1 MGLAGAE
8 RAARVGLTDTE
19 YARIVELVGREPG
32 ELELDLFGVM
42 WSEHCSYKTSRPL
55 LRLFPTTGSAV
66 LQGPGENAGIVDIGD
81 GLAVVMKVES
91 HNHPS
96 AVEPYQGAATGS
108 GGIIRDIFTMGA
120 RPVAML
126 DSLRFGDLEE
136 ARQRSLFRGVVKGIG
151 DYDNCMGIPT
161 VAGEVGFDDSYA
173 GNCLVNAMCVG
184 IIRHGDIKR
193 GAATGVGNP
202 VILVGATTGRDGMG
216 GASFASV
223 DLTAAS
229 QERKS
234 AVQVGDPFLEKLL
247 LEACLE
253 LFRTDAVV
261 GIQDLGAAGLTS
273 ASCETAA
280 RGGVGI
286 DLDVALVPRRED
298 RMVPA
303 EVMISESQERML
315 VIARQGGEEE
325 VQRTFDKWGLN
336 AAVIGR
342 VTDDG
347 MLTIR
352 DGGAIVGRIPAK
364 ALAEQAPLRHPEAVR
379 PAWQDDLLDLDV
391 TSLQQ
396 QDDWTG
402 TLTALLGTPTIA
414 SKEWVYRQY
423 DSVVRTSTVVGPGSD
438 AAVLRVDGTDRGIAL
453 TIDGPGRMCLLDPA
467 TGAAMA
473 VAEAARNLVCSGAR
487 PLALTDCLNFGNP
500 EKPEV
505 FWQFSQ
511 AVVGMSDACRKL
523 GIPVIGGNVS
533 FYNETGASTIVPTPV
548 VGMVGVLEDLGHICR
563 QGFGEPGSVVVLLG
577 VNTDELGGS
586 EYVRLAM
593 GRTAGHVPLLD
604 LEREKAVQEL
614 CLAGIRRGLIQS
626 AHDVSDGGLAV
637 TLAESCISGRTGAD
651 LSLPAGIRSDAL
663 LFGEAPSRIVV
674 TVGAGDPQALVHMAR
689 ETGVPLTVLGMTGG
703 TLLNISVSGKPLIQ
717 VPVAALAAAWSG
729 SLPRMMSV

>member
-1 MGLAGAE
+1 MKLPGAE
-8 RAARVGLTDTE
+8 RAARVGLTDAE

-32 ELELDLFGVM
+32 DLELDLFGVM

-55 LRLFPTTGSAV
+55 LSLFPTTGAAV

-120 RPVAML
+120 RPIAML
-126 DSLRFGDLEE
+126 DSLRFGDLGE

-184 IIRHGDIKR
+184 IIRHTDIKR

-280 RGGVGI
+280 RGSVGI

-298 RMVPA
+298 GMVPA

-315 VIARQGGEEE
+315 VIAHQGREEE
-325 VQRTFDKWGLN
+325 VQRIFDKWGLN

-342 VTDDG
+342 VTDNG

-352 DGGAIVGRIPAK
+352 DGGVIVGQVPAK

-391 TSLQQ
+391 TRLRQ

-423 DSVVRTSTVVGPGSD
+423 DSVVRTNTVIGPGSD
-438 AAVLRVDGTDRGIAL
+438 AAVLRVEGTDRGIAL

-467 TGAAMA
+467 TGAAMV
-473 VAEAARNLVCSGAR
+473 VAEAARNLICSGAK

-511 AVVGMSDACRKL
+511 AVMGMSDACRKL

-533 FYNETGASTIVPTPV
+533 FYNETGASAIVPTPV
-548 VGMVGVLEDLGHICR
+548 VGMVGVVEDLGRICR

-577 VNTDELGGS
+577 ANTDELGGS
-586 EYVRLAM
+586 EYVRLAT
-593 GRTAGHVPLLD
+593 GRTAGRVPLLD
-604 LEREKAVQEL
+604 LEREKEVQEL
-614 CLAGIRRGLIQS
+614 CLAGIRRGLIRS
-626 AHDVSDGGLAV
+626 AHDVSEGGLSV
-637 TLAESCISGRTGAD
+637 TLAESCISGQTGAD
-651 LSLPAGIRSDAL
+651 LSLPAGIRPDAL

-674 TVGAGDPQALVHMAR
+674 TVGAGGLQALVDMAG
-689 ETGVPLTVLGMTGG
+689 EMGVPLAVLGTTGG
-703 TLLNISVSGKPLIQ
+703 ALLNIDVSGKSL
-717 VPVAALAAAWSG
+717 VRAPVVDLATAWSG
-729 SLPRMMSV
+729 SLPQGMSI

>member
-1 MGLAGAE
+1 MKRAGAE
-8 RAARVGLTDTE
+8 RAVRVGLTDTE

-32 ELELDLFGVM
+32 DLELDLFGVM

-55 LRLFPTTGSAV
+55 LSLFPTTGAAV

-126 DSLRFGDLEE
+126 DSLRFGDLGE

-184 IIRHGDIKR
+184 IIRHTDIKR

-202 VILVGATTGRDGMG
+202 VILVGSTTGRDGMG

-223 DLTAAS
+223 DLTVAS

-298 RMVPA
+298 EMVPA

-315 VIARQGGEEE
+315 VIARQGREEE
-325 VQRTFDKWGLN
+325 VQRIFDKWGLN

-347 MLTIR
+347 TLTVR
-352 DGGAIVGRIPAK
+352 DGGAIVGQVPAK

-391 TSLQQ
+391 TRLRQ

-423 DSVVRTSTVVGPGSD
+423 DSVVRTNTVVGPGSD

-473 VAEAARNLVCSGAR
+473 VAEAARNLVCSGAK

-511 AVVGMSDACRKL
+511 AVAGMSDACRKL
-523 GIPVIGGNVS
+523 EIPVIGGNVS
-533 FYNETGASTIVPTPV
+533 FYNETGVSAIMPTPV
-548 VGMVGVLEDLGHICR
+548 VGMVGVVEDLARICR
-563 QGFGEPGSVVVLLG
+563 QGFGKPGSVVVLLG
-577 VNTDELGGS
+577 SNTDELGGS
-586 EYVRLAM
+586 EYVQLAT
-593 GRTAGHVPLLD
+593 GRTAGRVPVLD
-604 LEREKAVQEL
+604 LEREKEVQEL
-614 CLAGIRRGLIQS
+614 CLTGIRRGLIRS

-637 TLAESCISGRTGAD
+637 TLAESCISGQTGAD
-651 LSLPAGIRSDAL
+651 LSLPAGIRPDAL
-663 LFGEAPSRIVV
+663 LFGEASSRIVV
-674 TVGAGDPQALVHMAR
+674 TVGAGDLQALVDAAVEM
-689 ETGVPLTVLGMTGG
+689 GIPLAVLGTTGG
-703 TLLNISVSGKPLIQ
+703 VLLNIDVSGKSL
-717 VPVAALAAAWSG
+717 VRAPVVDLAAAWSG
-729 SLPRMMSV
+729 SLPQAMSV

>member
-1 MGLAGAE
+1 MKLAGAE
-8 RAARVGLTDTE
+8 RAERVCLTGAE
-19 YARIVELVGREPG
+19 YARILELIGREPVD
-32 ELELDLFGVM
+32 LELDLFGVM

-55 LRLFPTTGSAV
+55 LRLFPTTGPAV

-126 DSLRFGDLEE
+126 DSLRFGDLREV
-136 ARQRSLFRGVVKGIG
+136 RQRSLFRGVVKGIG

-161 VAGEVGFDDSYA
+161 VAGEVAFDDSYA

-193 GAATGVGNP
+193 GVAAGAGNP

-253 LFRTDAVV
+253 LFETDAVV

-286 DLDVALVPRRED
+286 DLDVALVPRREEG
-298 RMVPA
+298 MVPA

-315 VIARQGGEEE
+315 VIARQGHEGE
-325 VQRTFDKWGLN
+325 VRRIFDKWGLN

-352 DGGAIVGRIPAK
+352 NEGTIVGQVPAK
-364 ALAEQAPLRHPEAVR
+364 ALAEQAPPRYPEAVR
-379 PAWQDDLLDLDV
+379 PAWQDDLVSLDV
-391 TSLQQ
+391 TRLSQ
-396 QDDWTG
+396 QDDWTE
-402 TLTALLGTPTIA
+402 TLMALLGTPTIA
-414 SKEWVYRQY
+414 SKEWVYHQY
-423 DSVVRTSTVVGPGSD
+423 DSVVRTNTVIGPGSD
-438 AAVLRVDGTDRGIAL
+438 AAVLRVDGTGHGIAL

-467 TGAAMA
+467 MGAAMA
-473 VAEAARNLVCSGAR
+473 VAEAARNLVCSGAK

-511 AVVGMSDACRKL
+511 AVKGMSDACQKL
-523 GIPVIGGNVS
+523 GIPVISGNVS
-533 FYNETGASTIVPTPV
+533 FYNETSASAIVPTPV
-548 VGMVGVLEDLGHICR
+548 VGMVGVVEDLVHICR
-563 QGFGEPGSVVVLLG
+563 QGFCEPDSIVVLLG
-577 VNTDELGGS
+577 ENTDELGGS
-586 EYVRLAM
+586 EYVRLAT
-593 GRTAGHVPLLD
+593 GRTAGRVPLLD
-604 LEREKAVQEL
+604 LERERKVQEL
-614 CLAGIRRGLIQS
+614 CLTGICRGLIRS

-637 TLAESCISGRTGAD
+637 TLAECCVSGQMGAH
-651 LSLPAGIRSDAL
+651 LSLPVGIRPDAL
-663 LFGEAPSRIVV
+663 LFGEAPSRIIV
-674 TVGAGDPQALVHMAR
+674 TVGAGDLAALMDTAVEM
-689 ETGVPLTVLGMTGG
+689 GVPLTVLGTTGG
-703 TLLNISVSGKPLIQ
+703 TLLDINVSDKSLVH
-717 VPVAALAAAWSG
+717 VPIVDLAAVWHG
-729 SLPRMMSV
+729 SLSQVMNV

>member
-1 MGLAGAE
+1 MKLPGAE
-8 RAARVGLTDTE
+8 RAARVGLTDAE

-32 ELELDLFGVM
+32 DLELDLFGVM

-55 LRLFPTTGSAV
+55 LRLFPTTGAAV

-126 DSLRFGDLEE
+126 DSLRFGDLGE

-161 VAGEVGFDDSYA
+161 VAGEVGFDDSYT

-280 RGGVGI
+280 RGGMGI

-298 RMVPA
+298 GMVPA

-315 VIARQGGEEE
+315 VIARQGREED
-325 VQRTFDKWGLN
+325 VQRIFDKWGLN

-352 DGGAIVGRIPAK
+352 NGDVVVGQVPAK

-379 PAWQDDLLDLDV
+379 PAWQGDLLDLDV
-391 TSLQQ
+391 TRLQQ

-423 DSVVRTSTVVGPGSD
+423 DSVVRTNTVIGPGSD
-438 AAVLRVDGTDRGIAL
+438 AAVLRVDGTDHGIAL

-473 VAEAARNLVCSGAR
+473 VAEAARNLVCSGAK

-500 EKPEV
+500 EKPDV
-505 FWQFSQ
+505 MWQFSE
-511 AVVGMSDACRKL
+511 VVRGISDACKVL
-523 GIPVIGGNVS
+523 GTPVTGGNVS
-533 FYNETGASTIVPTPV
+533 FYNETKGRAIYPTPV
-548 VGMVGVLEDLGHICR
+548 IGMLGVVDQAELAIGLGFRDGDAII
-563 QGFGEPGSVVVLLG
+563 LLG
-577 VNTDELGGS
+577 SIDGSEFGGS
-586 EYVRLAM
+586 EYAKVVNGTIGGRPPKIDLQAELKLQRL
-593 GRTAGHVPLLD
+593 LF
-604 LEREKAVQEL
+604 EL
-614 CLAGIRRGLIQS
+614 SRDRRLRS
-626 AHDVSDGGLAV
+626 AHDLSEGGLAV
-637 TLAESCISGRTGAD
+637 ALAESAIAGRTGFEVEPPEGEPHRVLFSESASRVVVSCRPEHLDD
-651 LSLPAGIRSDAL
+651 L
-663 LFGEAPSRIVV
+663 
-674 TVGAGDPQALVHMAR
+674 
-689 ETGVPLTVLGMTGG
+689 
-703 TLLNISVSGKPLIQ
+703 
-717 VPVAALAAAWSG
+717 LAAASAAG
-729 SLPRMMSV
+729 VPAHSLGRTGGDALGFGTFSLTLDEARRAFEGGFSDLMMKAGT

>member
-1 MGLAGAE
+1 MKLPGVE
-8 RAARVGLTDTE
+8 RAARVGLTDAE

-32 ELELDLFGVM
+32 DLELDLFGVM

-55 LRLFPTTGSAV
+55 LCLFPTTGAAV

-120 RPVAML
+120 RPIAML
-126 DSLRFGDLEE
+126 DSLRFGDLGE
-136 ARQRSLFRGVVKGIG
+136 ARQRSLFRGVVKGVG

-184 IIRHGDIKR
+184 IIRHSDIKR

-229 QERKS
+229 QARKS

-280 RGGVGI
+280 RGGMGI

-298 RMVPA
+298 GMVPA

-315 VIARQGGEEE
+315 VIARQGCEEE
-325 VQRTFDKWGLN
+325 VQRIFDKWSLN

-352 DGGAIVGRIPAK
+352 NGDVVVGQVPAK
-364 ALAEQAPLRHPEAVR
+364 ALAEQAPLRYPEAVR
-379 PAWQDDLLDLDV
+379 PAWQDDLIDLNV
-391 TSLQQ
+391 THLPQQ
-396 QDDWTG
+396 EDWTG

-473 VAEAARNLVCSGAR
+473 VAEAARNLVCSGAK

-533 FYNETGASTIVPTPV
+533 FYNETGASAIVPTPV
-548 VGMVGVLEDLGHICR
+548 VGMVGVVEDLAHICR

-577 VNTDELGGS
+577 ANTDELGGS
-586 EYVRLAM
+586 EYVRLAT
-593 GRTAGHVPLLD
+593 GRTAGRVPLLD
-604 LEREKAVQEL
+604 LEREKEVQEL
-614 CLAGIRRGLIQS
+614 CLTGIRRGLIRS
-626 AHDVSDGGLAV
+626 AHDVSDGGLSV
-637 TLAESCISGRTGAD
+637 TLAESCISGQTGAD
-651 LSLPAGIRSDAL
+651 LSLPAGIRPDVL

-674 TVGAGDPQALVHMAR
+674 TVDAGDLQAFTDVAGEM
-689 ETGVPLTVLGMTGG
+689 GVPVAVLGTTGG
-703 TLLNISVSGKPLIQ
+703 TLLNINVSGKSL
-717 VPVAALAAAWSG
+717 VHAPVVDLAAAWSG
-729 SLPRMMSV
+729 SLPQVMSV

>member
-1 MGLAGAE
+1 MNPVRAE
-8 RAARVGLTDTE
+8 RVGLSTAE
-19 YARIVELVGREPG
+19 YGRVCELLGREPG
-32 ELELDLFGVM
+32 DVELDLFGVM

-55 LRLFPTTGSAV
+55 LRLLPTSGPGV

-126 DSLRFGDLEE
+126 DSLRFGDLEDV
-136 ARQRSLFRGVVKGIG
+136 RQRTLFRGVVKGIG

-161 VAGEVGFDDSYA
+161 VAGEVGFDPSYA

-184 IIRHGDIKR
+184 VIRHEDIKR
-193 GAATGVGNP
+193 GAAAGVGNA
-202 VILVGATTGRDGMG
+202 VMLVGSTTGRDGMG

-234 AVQVGDPFLEKLL
+234 AVQVGDPFMEKLL

-253 LFRTDAVV
+253 LFQTDAVV

-286 DLDVALVPRRED
+286 DLDVALVPRREEG
-298 RMVPA
+298 MVA
-303 EVMISESQERML
+303 SEVMISESQERML
-315 VIARQGGEEE
+315 VIVRQGREDD
-325 VQRTFDKWGLN
+325 VCRIFAKWGLN

-342 VTDDG
+342 VTADG
-347 MLTIR
+347 MLTVR
-352 DGGAIVGRIPAK
+352 QDGNIVAQVPAK
-364 ALAEQAPLRHPEAVR
+364 ALAEQAPLRHPQAER
-379 PAWQDDLLDLDV
+379 PAWQDEVMRLEETELPDV
-391 TSLQQ
+391 A
-396 QDDWTG
+396 DWNAV
-402 TLTALLGTPTIA
+402 LTRVLRMPTVA
-414 SKEWVYRQY
+414 CKEWVYRQY
-423 DSVVRTSTVVGPGSD
+423 DSVVRTSTVIGPGSD
-438 AAVLRVDGTDRGIAL
+438 AAVLRVDGTMHGIAL
-453 TIDGPGRMCLLDPA
+453 TIDGAGPMSLLDPA

-500 EKPEV
+500 ERPDV
-505 FWQFSQ
+505 FWQFGQ
-511 AVVGMSDACRKL
+511 AVAGMSEACRAL

-533 FYNETGASTIVPTPV
+533 FYNETGTSAILPTPV
-548 VGMVGVLEDLGHICR
+548 VGMVGVMDDLSHVCR
-563 QGFGEPGSVVVLLG
+563 QGFITPGDSIVLLG
-577 VNTDELGGS
+577 ACTEELGGS
-586 EYVRLAM
+586 VYVRM
-593 GRTAGHVPLLD
+593 VTGRTAGHAPVLD
-604 LEREKAVQEL
+604 LERERLVQMV
-614 CLAGIRRGLIQS
+614 CQGAISRGIIRS
-626 AHDVSDGGLAV
+626 AHDVSEGGLAV
-637 TLAESCISGRTGAD
+637 TLAESCITGDIGAHI
-651 LSLPAGIRSDAL
+651 SLPEGVCLDAL

-674 TVGAGDPQALVHMAR
+674 SVAQGDVCALLEAAR
-689 ETGVPLTVLGMTGG
+689 NAGVPA
-703 TLLNISVSGKPLIQ
+703 TLLGCVGGSDVILEAGGKSIVQ
-717 VPVAALAAAWSG
+717 APVAELAAAWRG
-729 SLPRMMSV
+729 ALPGAMSE

>member
-1 MGLAGAE
+1 MNPVRAE
-8 RAARVGLTDTE
+8 RVGLSAAE
-19 YARIVELVGREPG
+19 YGRVCELLGREPG
-32 ELELDLFGVM
+32 DVELALFGVM

-55 LRLFPTTGSAV
+55 LRLLPTSGPGV
-66 LQGPGENAGIVDIGD
+66 LQGPGENAGIVDIGG

-126 DSLRFGDLEE
+126 DSLRFGDLED
-136 ARQRSLFRGVVKGIG
+136 ARQRGVVRGVG

-161 VAGEVGFDDSYA
+161 VAGEVGFDPSYA

-184 IIRHGDIKR
+184 IMRHEEIKR
-193 GAATGVGNP
+193 GAAAGVGNA
-202 VILVGATTGRDGMG
+202 VMLVGSTTGRDGMG

-234 AVQVGDPFLEKLL
+234 AVQVGDPFMEKLL

-253 LFRTDAVV
+253 LFQTDAVV

-286 DLDVALVPRRED
+286 DLDVALVPRREEG
-298 RMVPA
+298 MVAA

-315 VIARQGGEEE
+315 VIVHQGHEDD
-325 VQRTFDKWGLN
+325 VCRIFAKWGLN

-342 VTDDG
+342 VTGDG
-347 MLTIR
+347 MLTVR
-352 DGGAIVGRIPAK
+352 QDGSVVAQVPAK
-364 ALAEQAPLRHPEAVR
+364 ALAEQAPLRHPQAER
-379 PAWQDDLLDLDV
+379 PAWQDQVMCLDETELPDV
-391 TSLQQ
+391 A
-396 QDDWTG
+396 DWTEA
-402 TLTALLGTPTIA
+402 LTRVLRTPTVTC
-414 SKEWVYRQY
+414 KEWVYRQY

-438 AAVLRVDGTDRGIAL
+438 AAVLRVDGTTRGIAL
-453 TIDGPGRMCLLDPA
+453 TIDGTGPMSLLDPA

-500 EKPEV
+500 ERPDV

-511 AVVGMSDACRKL
+511 AVAGMSEACRAL
-523 GIPVIGGNVS
+523 GVPVIGGNVS
-533 FYNETGASTIVPTPV
+533 FYNETGTSAILPTPV
-548 VGMVGVLEDLGHICR
+548 VGMVGVMADLSHVCR
-563 QGFGEPGSVVVLLG
+563 QGFGAPGDSIVLLG
-577 VNTDELGGS
+577 DCTDELGGS
-586 EYVRLAM
+586 VYVRLTT
-593 GRTAGHVPLLD
+593 GRTAGCAPILD
-604 LEREKAVQEL
+604 LERERLVQSV
-614 CLAGIRRGLIQS
+614 CLSGITDGIIRS
-626 AHDVSDGGLAV
+626 AHDVSEGGLAV
-637 TLAESCISGRTGAD
+637 TLAESCIAGDIGACV
-651 LSLPAGIRSDAL
+651 SLPEDVRLDAL

-674 TVGAGDPQALVHMAR
+674 SVAPDDLR
-689 ETGVPLTVLGMTGG
+689 
-703 TLLNISVSGKPLIQ
+703 TLLELARKADIPATLLGHVAGSDLIIEVGGEPL
-717 VPVAALAAAWSG
+717 VRAPVAELAATWRGA
-729 SLPRMMSV
+729 LPGVMSK

>member
-1 MGLAGAE
+1 MNPVRAE
-8 RAARVGLTDTE
+8 RVGLSATE
-19 YARIVELVGREPG
+19 YGRVCELLDREPG
-32 ELELDLFGVM
+32 DVELDLFGVM

-55 LRLFPTTGSAV
+55 LRLFPTSGPGV

-81 GLAVVMKVES
+81 DLAVVMKVES

-126 DSLRFGDLEE
+126 DSLRFGDLGDV
-136 ARQRSLFRGVVKGIG
+136 RQRALFRSVVRGIG

-161 VAGEVGFDDSYA
+161 VAGEVGFDPSYA

-184 IIRHGDIKR
+184 IIRHEDIKR
-193 GAATGVGNP
+193 GAAAGVGNA
-202 VILVGATTGRDGMG
+202 VMLVGSTTGRDGMG

-223 DLTAAS
+223 DLTAVS

-234 AVQVGDPFLEKLL
+234 AVQVGDPFMEKLL

-253 LFRTDAVV
+253 LFQTDAVI

-286 DLDVALVPRRED
+286 DLDVELVPRREEG
-298 RMVPA
+298 MSAA

-315 VIARQGGEEE
+315 VIVCQGHEDE
-325 VQRTFDKWGLN
+325 VRRIFDKWELN
-336 AAVIGR
+336 AAVIGH
-342 VTDDG
+342 VTSDG
-347 MLTIR
+347 MLTVR
-352 DGGAIVGRIPAK
+352 QDGEIVAQVPAK
-364 ALAEQAPLRHPEAVR
+364 ALAEQAPLRHPQAER
-379 PAWQDDLLDLDV
+379 PAWQDDVMRLDDAELPD
-391 TSLQQ
+391 TF
-396 QDDWTG
+396 DWTA
-402 TLTALLGTPTIA
+402 ALNSVLRMPTVA

-438 AAVLRVDGTDRGIAL
+438 AAVLRVDGTTKGIAL
-453 TIDGPGRMCLLDPA
+453 TIDGTGPMSLLDPA
-467 TGAAMA
+467 TGAAMV

-500 EKPEV
+500 ERPDV

-511 AVVGMSDACRKL
+511 AVAGMSDACRVL

-533 FYNETGASTIVPTPV
+533 FYNETGTSAILPTPV
-548 VGMVGVLEDLGHICR
+548 VGMVGIMDDPGKACR
-563 QGFGEPGSVVVLLG
+563 QGFGAPGDSIVLLG
-577 VNTDELGGS
+577 SITDELGGS
-586 EYVRLAM
+586 VYVRMAT
-593 GRTAGHVPLLD
+593 GRTAGRVPALD
-604 LEREKAVQEL
+604 LERERLVQAV
-614 CLAGIRRGLIQS
+614 CLGAIGRGIIRS
-626 AHDVSDGGLAV
+626 AHDVSEGGLAV
-637 TLAESCISGRTGAD
+637 TLAESCITGEIGARI
-651 LSLPAGIRSDAL
+651 SLPEGVRPDAL

-674 TVGAGDPQALVHMAR
+674 SVAPGDLCAFLEAAR
-689 ETGVPLTVLGMTGG
+689 DAGVPAMLLGCVGGVDLTLE
-703 TLLNISVSGKPLIQ
+703 VSGRSIVQ
-717 VPVAALAAAWSG
+717 APVASLAAAWSG
-729 SLPRMMSV
+729 SLPQAMSV

>member
-1 MGLAGAE
+1 MKLPGAE
-8 RAARVGLTDTE
+8 RAARVGLTDAE

-32 ELELDLFGVM
+32 DLELDLFGVM

-55 LRLFPTTGSAV
+55 LSLFPTTGAAV
-66 LQGPGENAGIVDIGD
+66 LQGPGENAGIVDIGE

-120 RPVAML
+120 RPIAML
-126 DSLRFGDLEE
+126 DSLRFGDLGE

-280 RGGVGI
+280 RGSVGI

-298 RMVPA
+298 GMVPA

-315 VIARQGGEEE
+315 VIACQGREED
-325 VQRTFDKWGLN
+325 VQRIFDKWGLN

-352 DGGAIVGRIPAK
+352 NGGAIVGQVPAK

-379 PAWQDDLLDLDV
+379 PAWQDDLLNLDV
-391 TSLQQ
+391 TLLPQ

-402 TLTALLGTPTIA
+402 TLTALLGMPTIA

-423 DSVVRTSTVVGPGSD
+423 DSVVRTNTVIGPGSD
-438 AAVLRVDGTDRGIAL
+438 AAVLRVDGTDHGIAL

-467 TGAAMA
+467 MGAAMA
-473 VAEAARNLVCSGAR
+473 VAEAARNLVCSGAK

-511 AVVGMSDACRKL
+511 AVMGMSDACRKL

-533 FYNETGASTIVPTPV
+533 FYNETGASAIVPTPV
-548 VGMVGVLEDLGHICR
+548 VGMVGVVEDLAHIGR

-577 VNTDELGGS
+577 ANTDELGGS
-586 EYVRLAM
+586 EYVRLAT
-593 GRTAGHVPLLD
+593 GRTAGRVPLLD
-604 LEREKAVQEL
+604 LEREKEVQEL
-614 CLAGIRRGLIQS
+614 CLAGIRRGLIRS
-626 AHDVSDGGLAV
+626 AHDVSDGGLSV
-637 TLAESCISGRTGAD
+637 TLAESCISGQMGAD
-651 LSLPAGIRSDAL
+651 LSLPAGIRPDAL

-674 TVGAGDPQALVHMAR
+674 TVGAGDLQALVDAAVEM
-689 ETGVPLTVLGMTGG
+689 GVPIAVLGTTGG
-703 TLLNISVSGKPLIQ
+703 ALLNIDVSGKSL
-717 VPVAALAAAWSG
+717 VRAPVVDLAAAWSG
-729 SLPRMMSV
+729 SLPQVMSV

>member
-1 MGLAGAE
+1 MNPVRAE
-8 RAARVGLTDTE
+8 RVGLSVAE
-19 YARIVELVGREPG
+19 YKRVCELLGREPG
-32 ELELDLFGVM
+32 DVELDLFGVM

-55 LRLFPTTGSAV
+55 LRLFPTSGPGV

-81 GLAVVMKVES
+81 DLAVVMKVES

-126 DSLRFGDLEE
+126 DSLRFGDLKDVH
-136 ARQRSLFRGVVKGIG
+136 QRALFRGVVKGIG

-161 VAGEVGFDDSYA
+161 VAGEVGFDPSYA

-184 IIRHGDIKR
+184 IIRHKEIKR
-193 GAATGVGNP
+193 GAAAGVGNA
-202 VILVGATTGRDGMG
+202 VMLVGSTTGRDGMG

-223 DLTAAS
+223 DLTAVS

-234 AVQVGDPFLEKLL
+234 AVQVGDPFMEKLL

-253 LFRTDAVV
+253 LFQTDAVV

-298 RMVPA
+298 GMVPS

-315 VIARQGGEEE
+315 VIVRQGHEDE
-325 VQRTFDKWGLN
+325 VYRIFTKWGLN
-336 AAVIGR
+336 AAVLGH
-342 VTDDG
+342 VTADG
-347 MLTIR
+347 MLTVR
-352 DGGAIVGRIPAK
+352 QDGDIVARVPAK
-364 ALAEQAPLRHPEAVR
+364 ALAEQAPLRHPQAER
-379 PAWQDDLLDLDV
+379 PTWQDDVMRLDDAELPEP
-391 TSLQQ
+391 T
-396 QDDWTG
+396 DWTV
-402 TLTALLGTPTIA
+402 ALKGVLLLPTVA

-423 DSVVRTSTVVGPGSD
+423 DSMVRTSTVIGPGSD
-438 AAVLRVDGTDRGIAL
+438 AAVLRVDGTTHGIAL
-453 TIDGPGRMCLLDPA
+453 TIDGAGPMSLLDPA

-500 EKPEV
+500 ERPDV

-511 AVVGMSDACRKL
+511 AVAGMSEACRAL

-533 FYNETGASTIVPTPV
+533 FYNETGTSAILPTPV
-548 VGMVGVLEDLGHICR
+548 VGMVGVMDDPGKACR
-563 QGFGEPGSVVVLLG
+563 QGFVAPQDSIVLLG
-577 VNTDELGGS
+577 SLTDELGGS
-586 EYVRLAM
+586 VYVRM
-593 GRTAGHVPLLD
+593 VTGRTAGHVPALD
-604 LEREKAVQEL
+604 LERERMVQAV
-614 CLAGIRRGLIQS
+614 CLDGIGRGIIRS
-626 AHDVSDGGLAV
+626 AHDVSEGGLAV
-637 TLAESCISGRTGAD
+637 TLAESCIAGEIGAHV
-651 LSLPAGIRSDAL
+651 SLPEGMRTDAL

-674 TVGAGDPQALVHMAR
+674 SVAPDDLCALLKLACKA
-689 ETGVPLTVLGMTGG
+689 GVPAMLLGCVGDADLTMEVGG
-703 TLLNISVSGKPLIQ
+703 RPVVQAPLTEL
-717 VPVAALAAAWSG
+717 AEAWRGALPG
-729 SLPRMMSV
+729 VMSR

>member
-1 MGLAGAE
+1 MKLPGAE
-8 RAARVGLTDTE
+8 RAARVGLTDAE
-19 YARIVELVGREPG
+19 YVRIVELVGREPG
-32 ELELDLFGVM
+32 DLELDLFGVM

-55 LRLFPTTGSAV
+55 LSLFPTTGAAV

-120 RPVAML
+120 RPIAML
-126 DSLRFGDLEE
+126 DSLRFGDLGET
-136 ARQRSLFRGVVKGIG
+136 RQRSLFRGVVKGIG

-298 RMVPA
+298 GMVPA

-315 VIARQGGEEE
+315 VIARQGREEE
-325 VQRTFDKWGLN
+325 VQCIFDKWGLN

-352 DGGAIVGRIPAK
+352 NGDVVVGLVPAK

-391 TSLQQ
+391 TRLPQ

-402 TLTALLGTPTIA
+402 TLTVLLGTLTIA

-423 DSVVRTSTVVGPGSD
+423 DSVVRTNTVIGPGSD
-438 AAVLRVDGTDRGIAL
+438 AAVLRVDGTDHGIAL
-453 TIDGPGRMCLLDPA
+453 TIDGSGRMCLLDPA

-473 VAEAARNLVCSGAR
+473 VAEAARNLVCSGAK

-511 AVVGMSDACRKL
+511 AVMGMSDACRKL

-533 FYNETGASTIVPTPV
+533 FYNETGASAIMPTPV
-548 VGMVGVLEDLGHICR
+548 VGMVGVVEDLANICR

-577 VNTDELGGS
+577 ANTDELGGS
-586 EYVRLAM
+586 EYVRLAT
-593 GRTAGHVPLLD
+593 GRTAGRVPLLD
-604 LEREKAVQEL
+604 LEREKEVQDL
-614 CLAGIRRGLIQS
+614 CLTGIRRGLIRS
-626 AHDVSDGGLAV
+626 AHDVSDGGLSV
-637 TLAESCISGRTGAD
+637 TLAESCISGQTGAD
-651 LSLPAGIRSDAL
+651 LSLPAGIRPDAL

-674 TVGAGDPQALVHMAR
+674 TVGAGDLQALVDAAVEM
-689 ETGVPLTVLGMTGG
+689 GVPIAVLGTTGG
-703 TLLNISVSGKPLIQ
+703 ALLNIDVSGKSL
-717 VPVAALAAAWSG
+717 VRAPVVDLAAAWSD
-729 SLPRMMSV
+729 SLPQVMSV

>member
-1 MGLAGAE
+1 MKLPGVE
-8 RAARVGLTDTE
+8 RAARVGLTDAE

-32 ELELDLFGVM
+32 DLELDLFGVM

-55 LRLFPTTGSAV
+55 LSLFPTTGAAV

-120 RPVAML
+120 RPIAML
-126 DSLRFGDLEE
+126 DSLRFGDLGE

-280 RGGVGI
+280 RGSVGI
-286 DLDVALVPRRED
+286 DLDVAPGTASR
-298 RMVPA
+298 
-303 EVMISESQERML
+303 
-315 VIARQGGEEE
+315 G
-325 VQRTFDKWGLN
+325 
-336 AAVIGR
+336 
-342 VTDDG
+342 
-347 MLTIR
+347 R
-352 DGGAIVGRIPAK
+352 DGPCRGHDFGVAGTHAGHCAPGARRRRTAH
-364 ALAEQAPLRHPEAVR
+364 LR
-379 PAWQDDLLDLDV
+379 Q
-391 TSLQQ
+391 
-396 QDDWTG
+396 
-402 TLTALLGTPTIA
+402 
-414 SKEWVYRQY
+414 
-423 DSVVRTSTVVGPGSD
+423 VGP
-438 AAVLRVDGTDRGIAL
+438 
-453 TIDGPGRMCLLDPA
+453 
-467 TGAAMA
+467 
-473 VAEAARNLVCSGAR
+473 E
-487 PLALTDCLNFGNP
+487 
-500 EKPEV
+500 
-505 FWQFSQ
+505 
-511 AVVGMSDACRKL
+511 
-523 GIPVIGGNVS
+523 
-533 FYNETGASTIVPTPV
+533 
-548 VGMVGVLEDLGHICR
+548 
-563 QGFGEPGSVVVLLG
+563 
-577 VNTDELGGS
+577 
-586 EYVRLAM
+586 
-593 GRTAGHVPLLD
+593 
-604 LEREKAVQEL
+604 
-614 CLAGIRRGLIQS
+614 RRG
-626 AHDVSDGGLAV
+626 H
-637 TLAESCISGRTGAD
+637 RTGHGRWHAD
-651 LSLPAGIRSDAL
+651 H
-663 LFGEAPSRIVV
+663 
-674 TVGAGDPQALVHMAR
+674 PQR
-689 ETGVPLTVLGMTGG
+689 GRCRGTGPCQGTGG
-703 TLLNISVSGKPLIQ
+703 TGTPPVSRSG
-717 VPVAALAAAWSG
+717 AAGMAG
-729 SLPRMMSV
+729 

>member
-1 MGLAGAE
+1 MNPVRAE
-8 RAARVGLTDTE
+8 RVGLTATE
-19 YARIVELVGREPG
+19 YRRVCELLGREPG
-32 ELELDLFGVM
+32 DVELDLFGVM

-55 LRLFPTTGSAV
+55 LRLFPTSGPGV

-81 GLAVVMKVES
+81 DLAVVMKVES

-126 DSLRFGDLEE
+126 DSLRFGDLEDVH
-136 ARQRSLFRGVVKGIG
+136 QRALFREVVKGIG

-161 VAGEVGFDDSYA
+161 VAGEVGFDPSYA

-184 IIRHGDIKR
+184 IIRHEDIKR
-193 GAATGVGNP
+193 GAAAGVGNA
-202 VILVGATTGRDGMG
+202 VMLVGSTTGRDGMG

-234 AVQVGDPFLEKLL
+234 AVQVGDPFMEKLL

-286 DLDVALVPRRED
+286 DLDVELVPRRED
-298 RMVPA
+298 GMSAV

-315 VIARQGGEEE
+315 VIVRQGHEDE
-325 VQRTFDKWGLN
+325 VRRIFDKWGLN
-336 AAVIGR
+336 AAVIGH
-342 VTDDG
+342 VTEDG
-347 MLTIR
+347 MLTVR
-352 DGGAIVGRIPAK
+352 QDGEVVAQVPAK
-364 ALAEQAPLRHPEAVR
+364 ALAEQAPLRHPQAER
-379 PAWQDDLLDLDV
+379 PTWQDDVMRLDETELPAVSDWKVVLKDV
-391 TSLQQ
+391 LRM
-396 QDDWTG
+396 
-402 TLTALLGTPTIA
+402 PTVA

-438 AAVLRVDGTDRGIAL
+438 AAVLRVDGTTCGIAL
-453 TIDGPGRMCLLDPA
+453 TIDGAGPMSLLDPA

-500 EKPEV
+500 ERPDV

-511 AVVGMSDACRKL
+511 AVAGMSKACRAL

-533 FYNETGASTIVPTPV
+533 FYNETGTLAILPTPV
-548 VGMVGVLEDLGHICR
+548 VGMVGVMDDPGRACR
-563 QGFGEPGSVVVLLG
+563 QGFVAPGDSIVLLG
-577 VNTDELGGS
+577 ECTDELGGS
-586 EYVRLAM
+586 VYVHM
-593 GRTAGHVPLLD
+593 VTGRTAGHVPVLD
-604 LEREKAVQEL
+604 LERECLVQTVCQGAVSR
-614 CLAGIRRGLIQS
+614 GIIRS
-626 AHDVSDGGLAV
+626 AHDVSEGGLAV
-637 TLAESCISGRTGAD
+637 TLAESCITGDIGAHI
-651 LSLPAGIRSDAL
+651 SLPGGVRPDAL

-674 TVGAGDPQALVHMAR
+674 SVAPEDLCALLEMAR
-689 ETGVPLTVLGMTGG
+689 NAGVPA
-703 TLLNISVSGKPLIQ
+703 TLLGCVGGSDVILEVGGRSIVQ
-717 VPVAALAAAWSG
+717 APVTELADAWRGALPG
-729 SLPRMMSV
+729 VMGR

>member
-1 MGLAGAE
+1 MKLAGAE
-8 RAARVGLTDTE
+8 RAARVGLTDAE

-32 ELELDLFGVM
+32 DLELDLFGVM

-55 LRLFPTTGSAV
+55 LRLFPTTGPAV

-126 DSLRFGDLEE
+126 DSLRFGDLKE

-161 VAGEVGFDDSYA
+161 VAGEVGFDDSYT

-193 GAATGVGNP
+193 SAATGVGNA

-253 LFRTDAVV
+253 LFQTDAVV

-280 RGGVGI
+280 KGGVGI

-298 RMVPA
+298 GMVPA

-315 VIARQGGEEE
+315 VIARQG
-325 VQRTFDKWGLN
+325 
-336 AAVIGR
+336 
-342 VTDDG
+342 
-347 MLTIR
+347 
-352 DGGAIVGRIPAK
+352 
-364 ALAEQAPLRHPEAVR
+364 
-379 PAWQDDLLDLDV
+379 
-391 TSLQQ
+391 
-396 QDDWTG
+396 
-402 TLTALLGTPTIA
+402 
-414 SKEWVYRQY
+414 
-423 DSVVRTSTVVGPGSD
+423 
-438 AAVLRVDGTDRGIAL
+438 
-453 TIDGPGRMCLLDPA
+453 
-467 TGAAMA
+467 
-473 VAEAARNLVCSGAR
+473 
-487 PLALTDCLNFGNP
+487 
-500 EKPEV
+500 
-505 FWQFSQ
+505 
-511 AVVGMSDACRKL
+511 
-523 GIPVIGGNVS
+523 
-533 FYNETGASTIVPTPV
+533 
-548 VGMVGVLEDLGHICR
+548 
-563 QGFGEPGSVVVLLG
+563 
-577 VNTDELGGS
+577 
-586 EYVRLAM
+586 
-593 GRTAGHVPLLD
+593 
-604 LEREKAVQEL
+604 
-614 CLAGIRRGLIQS
+614 
-626 AHDVSDGGLAV
+626 
-637 TLAESCISGRTGAD
+637 
-651 LSLPAGIRSDAL
+651 
-663 LFGEAPSRIVV
+663 
-674 TVGAGDPQALVHMAR
+674 
-689 ETGVPLTVLGMTGG
+689 
-703 TLLNISVSGKPLIQ
+703 
-717 VPVAALAAAWSG
+717 
-729 SLPRMMSV
+729 

>member
-1 MGLAGAE
+1 MNPVRAE
-8 RAARVGLTDTE
+8 RVGLSAME
-19 YARIVELVGREPG
+19 YEQVCELLGREPG
-32 ELELDLFGVM
+32 DVELDLFGVM

-55 LRLFPTTGSAV
+55 LRLFPTSGPGV

-81 GLAVVMKVES
+81 DLAVVMKVES

-126 DSLRFGDLEE
+126 DSLRFGDLDDT
-136 ARQRSLFRGVVKGIG
+136 RQRSLFRGVVKGIG

-161 VAGEVGFDDSYA
+161 VAGEVGFDPSYA

-184 IIRHGDIKR
+184 IIRHEDIKR
-193 GAATGVGNP
+193 GAAAGVGNA
-202 VILVGATTGRDGMG
+202 VMLVGSTTGRDGMG

-234 AVQVGDPFLEKLL
+234 AVQVGDPFMEKLL

-253 LFRTDAVV
+253 LFKTDAVV

-286 DLDVALVPRRED
+286 DLDVELVPRRED
-298 RMVPA
+298 GMSAA

-315 VIARQGGEEE
+315 VIVRQGHEDE
-325 VQRTFDKWGLN
+325 VRHIFDKWGLN
-336 AAVIGR
+336 AAVIGH
-342 VTDDG
+342 VTGDG
-347 MLTIR
+347 MLTVR
-352 DGGAIVGRIPAK
+352 QESRVAACVPAK
-364 ALAEQAPLRHPEAVR
+364 ALAEQAPLRHPQAER
-379 PAWQDDLLDLDV
+379 PAWQNDVMFLDDAALPDA
-391 TSLQQ
+391 S
-396 QDDWTG
+396 DWTVV
-402 TLTALLGTPTIA
+402 LSNVLRMPTVA

-438 AAVLRVDGTDRGIAL
+438 AAVLRVDGTTRGIAL
-453 TIDGPGRMCLLDPA
+453 TIDGMGAMSLLDPA

-500 EKPEV
+500 ERPDV

-511 AVVGMSDACRKL
+511 AVAGMSEACRVL

-533 FYNETGASTIVPTPV
+533 FYNETGTSAILPTPV
-548 VGMVGVLEDLGHICR
+548 VGMVGIMDDLSKACR
-563 QGFGEPGSVVVLLG
+563 QGFVAPGDSIVLLG
-577 VNTDELGGS
+577 SLTDELGGS
-586 EYVRLAM
+586 VYVRM
-593 GRTAGHVPLLD
+593 VTGRTAGRVPVLD
-604 LEREKAVQEL
+604 LERERLVQAV
-614 CLAGIRRGLIQS
+614 CLGAIGRGIVRS
-626 AHDVSDGGLAV
+626 AHDVSEGGLAV
-637 TLAESCISGRTGAD
+637 TLAESCIAGEIGARI
-651 LSLPAGIRSDAL
+651 SLPEGVRPDAL

-674 TVGAGDPQALVHMAR
+674 SVAPGDLCALLEAAR
-689 ETGVPLTVLGMTGG
+689 DAGVPAMLLGCVGGVGLTLEVNGR
-703 TLLNISVSGKPLIQ
+703 LI
-717 VPVAALAAAWSG
+717 VRAPVASLAAAWSG
-729 SLPRMMSV
+729 SLPQAMSV

>member
-1 MGLAGAE
+1 MKLAGAE
-8 RAARVGLTDTE
+8 RAARVGLTDAE
-19 YARIVELVGREPG
+19 YAHIVELVGREPG
-32 ELELDLFGVM
+32 DLELDLFGVM

-55 LRLFPTTGSAV
+55 LSLFPTTGPAV

-126 DSLRFGDLEE
+126 DSLRFGDLGE

-223 DLTAAS
+223 DLTVAS

-298 RMVPA
+298 GMVPA

-315 VIARQGGEEE
+315 VIARQGREEE
-325 VQRTFDKWGLN
+325 VLRIFDKWGLN

-347 MLTIR
+347 TLTVR
-352 DGGAIVGRIPAK
+352 DGGAIVGQVPAK

-391 TSLQQ
+391 TSLPQ
-396 QDDWTG
+396 QDDWIG
-402 TLTALLGTPTIA
+402 TLTALLGMPTIA

-423 DSVVRTSTVVGPGSD
+423 DSVVRTNTVIGPGSD

-473 VAEAARNLVCSGAR
+473 VAEAARNLVCSGAK

-511 AVVGMSDACRKL
+511 AVAGMSDACRKL
-523 GIPVIGGNVS
+523 EIPVIGGNVS
-533 FYNETGASTIVPTPV
+533 FYNETGVSAIMPTPV
-548 VGMVGVLEDLGHICR
+548 VGMVGVVEDLAHICR

-577 VNTDELGGS
+577 ANTDELGGS
-586 EYVRLAM
+586 EYVRLAT
-593 GRTAGHVPLLD
+593 GRTAGRVPVLD
-604 LEREKAVQEL
+604 LEREKEVQEL
-614 CLAGIRRGLIQS
+614 CLTGIRRGLIRS

-637 TLAESCISGRTGAD
+637 TLAESCISGRTGVD
-651 LSLPAGIRSDAL
+651 CSLPAGLRPDAL

-674 TVGAGDPQALVHMAR
+674 TVGAGDLQALVDTAGEMD
-689 ETGVPLTVLGMTGG
+689 VPLSVLGMTGG
-703 TLLNISVSGKPLIQ
+703 TLLNISMSGKSI
-717 VPVAALAAAWSG
+717 VRAPVVDLAAAWSG
-729 SLPRMMSV
+729 SLPQVMNI